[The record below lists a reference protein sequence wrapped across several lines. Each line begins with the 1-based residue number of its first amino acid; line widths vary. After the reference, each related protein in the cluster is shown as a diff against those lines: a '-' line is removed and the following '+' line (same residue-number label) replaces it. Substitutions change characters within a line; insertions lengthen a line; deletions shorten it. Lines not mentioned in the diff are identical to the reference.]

1 MLTPATIRPDLP
13 DLSLPV
19 SPLPLRTKVT
29 KKIGEGVYGEVFLC
43 ESRISRSVIKIMP
56 IEGDFEVNYAA
67 QKSYGEVLSELLI
80 SK

>member
-1 MLTPATIRPDLP
+1 MDRNRIA
-13 DLSLPV
+13 
-19 SPLPLRTKVT
+19 

-43 ESRISRSVIKIMP
+43 ETKRPPSRSVIKIMP
-56 IEGDFEVNYAA
+56 IEGDFEVNEAT